1 MATAVADFD
10 WPDLPPLP
18 DFIEYFGED
27 FLNEDVVW
35 DGHMRFIMPG
45 TSASQLP
52 RNRPLA
58 LQSENILSSAYFEEG
73 NRNAAVPPQRQE
85 MESSSG
91 AGAIAAQPTP
101 FPNNPFTTEVE
112 SAGMTPATIFAGLRN
127 MNFDSINL
135 DQVSQEA
142 KGHTQSV
149 NGLQTSNVRESTGDQ
164 QLAVDSD
171 AEQAANILRNG
182 MGIAPAEDHNL
193 GLLSNDYLVQS
204 HGEDSNAIIQD
215 VDDTDYN
222 ALSQDVLDRDE
233 AAFAKIVFT
242 DGDFFVKTHD
252 VTVGRN
258 PAVYRDVRLQQK
270 LQLKADAELAEYRK
284 EPSQPSQPGDGD
296 QHVRPSASSQ
306 SLEGRPAPQSNVS
319 EHGGMVCYNTHSD
332 GEIGFQQNRSSKRR
346 YQAKSSSDNSIAPS
360 YLHAPLVDPAALN
373 AYGEPEKR
381 THAFI
386 EVHPQHREDITKIS
400 KEHLMFSF
408 NFKEEQWELL
418 VLGNRAFVNNDLT
431 DKGQVVALEHND
443 EIMVA
448 SLYMVFKLPDNFR
461 HSDGLSIGTF
471 EVGELQDGEDDA
483 TARSSSPVRR
493 LSNAMEAEG
502 SDDGQEDEVAE
513 DNRPKLKLKL
523 GKTKQEKQGKE
534 KAEKPS
540 TKRPKKDS
548 PTDIEQFAEALKKAE
563 KADKVKKPKAA
574 AKEPDEC
581 PKEEKPSPP
590 TAPPTIDPSSALAN
604 VPVGELPEKRKGPG
618 RPPKNGLVS
627 KRDQAMVA
635 KRTRDYEKR
644 GEKPPPYDMLVAMVR
659 RENKIKEQQQ
669 KMAANGTPIDASVMP
684 SIEAESGPLPQP
696 TAYPSTEVGAQMS
709 TTPAEP
715 ARKGSPKPKR
725 TAKSPSPF
733 KPEADYTEEE
743 LKKPT
748 GTYVHLLNEVLEEH
762 PEGQAD
768 LQEIYDRLMKRW
780 PYYKYRVNTTGWQS
794 SVRHNLLQH
803 DRFKESG
810 KSGKGKFWA
819 INPDVPMEKEKKRK
833 MTPPIRG
840 PMHNGQFIPPHLQF
854 GQAQYGNPYAP
865 HNQNGQPHF
874 NAGPHQ
880 GPSGAYYSPY
890 AGPGQHGAHN
900 GQAQAGAG
908 PNQYARR
915 GQLAHAHQETQQQNN
930 APPTPYKPL
939 VEEILGFQNRYLHQ
953 FRDNAELQG
962 SRRTMV
968 STIIDK
974 SSDLFHNLKTAE
986 QISSTLETEEAKEL
1000 FAEMNVIFQK
1010 HKDLAARYAQEMAN
1024 GTTSAQ
1030 QNVGNQVMEGGSAG
1044 VNASGA
1050 PVPVPAPGQASG
1062 DPVPVATAAV
1072 EAGIPSNVRQA
1083 GSPPAVGVQQSR
1095 AVPALEPPSPFLT
1108 TPTPQPSE
1116 DASKLV
1122 PGEQAVTAGSSS
1134 TKRKADD
1141 DNDHAEES
1149 AAKRLREGDG
1159 V

>member
-1 MATAVADFD
+1 MATAVADFE
-10 WPDLPPLP
+10 WPDLAPLP
-18 DFIEYFGED
+18 DFIDYFGED
-27 FLNEDVVW
+27 FLNENVVW
-35 DGHMRFIMPG
+35 DGRLGFNMPETSATQIPG
-45 TSASQLP
+45 T
-52 RNRPLA
+52 RPFA
-58 LQSENILSSAYFEEG
+58 LQSDNILSSTYFEEG

-112 SAGMTPATIFAGLRN
+112 SPGMTQATIFEGLRN

-135 DQVSQEA
+135 DQVSQETT
-142 KGHTQSV
+142 GHTQSI
-149 NGLQTSNVRESTGDQ
+149 NGLHTSNVRESMENQ
-164 QLAVDSD
+164 QGVLDPD

-182 MGIAPAEDHNL
+182 ISIAAGEDHNL
-193 GLLSNDYLVQS
+193 GLLSNDYLVQP
-204 HGEDSNAIIQD
+204 HGEDSNDIIQD
-215 VDDTDYN
+215 VDDIDYN
-222 ALSQDVLDRDE
+222 ALAQDVLDRDE

-296 QHVRPSASSQ
+296 QYGRPSASSQ

-332 GEIGFQQNRSSKRR
+332 GEIEFQQNRSSRRR
-346 YQAKSSSDNSIAPS
+346 YHAKSSSDNSIAPS

-373 AYGEPEKR
+373 AYGEPERR

-418 VLGNRAFVNNDLT
+418 VLGNRAFVNNDLI

-448 SLYMVFKLPDNFR
+448 SLYMIFKLPDNFR

-471 EVGELQDGEDDA
+471 EVGELHDGEEDA

-493 LSNAMEAEG
+493 LSNAMEAEC
-502 SDDGQEDEVAE
+502 SDDGQENEVAG
-513 DNRPKLKLKL
+513 DSRPKLKLKL

-563 KADKVKKPKAA
+563 KAEKGKKPKAA
-574 AKEPDEC
+574 AKEPDER

-604 VPVGELPEKRKGPG
+604 IPVEELPEKRKGPG

-669 KMAANGTPIDASVMP
+669 KMAANGTPIDTTVVP
-684 SIEAESGPLPQP
+684 SIEAESGPLHQP
-696 TAYPSTEVGAQMS
+696 TAYHSTEVGAQMS

-715 ARKGSPKPKR
+715 VRKGSPKPKR

-840 PMHNGQFIPPHLQF
+840 PMHNGQFMPHPNF

-874 NAGPHQ
+874 HAGPHQ

-908 PNQYARR
+908 PNQYAQG
-915 GQLAHAHQETQQQNN
+915 GQLAHVHQQTQQQNN
-930 APPTPYKPL
+930 VPYTPYQPL
-939 VEEILGFQNRYLHQ
+939 VEEIIRFQTRYLHQ
-953 FRDNAELQG
+953 FRDNPELQN
-962 SRRTMV
+962 SRRTMCD
-968 STIIDK
+968 TIVNNL
-974 SSDLFHNLKTAE
+974 SDLFHSLRTAE

-1000 FAEMNVIFQK
+1000 FGEMNVIFQK
-1010 HKDLAARYAQEMAN
+1010 HKDLAASHAQKQAD

-1030 QNVGNQVMEGGSAG
+1030 QTVGNQVMEGGSAG
-1044 VNASGA
+1044 VNTSGA
-1050 PVPVPAPGQASG
+1050 LGPVPAPAQASG
-1062 DPVPVATAAV
+1062 DAVPVAPAAV
-1072 EAGIPSNVRQA
+1072 GAGLPSNVPQA
-1083 GSPPAVGVQQSR
+1083 GSPPAVNVQQSR
-1095 AVPALEPPSPFLT
+1095 AVPGLEPPSHFLT
-1108 TPTPQPSE
+1108 TPAPRPNE
-1116 DASKLV
+1116 DASTV
-1122 PGEQAVTAGSSS
+1122 EPERQAVPAGLSG

-1141 DNDHAEES
+1141 EDEEES
-1149 AAKRLREGDG
+1149 AAKRMKEGDG